1 MPAAD
6 TLVHAG
12 VRLDG
17 EPGPVTSKNVT
28 LVPLYHSA
36 GLVLALAILTAKLKE
51 YIGPVI
57 LTVRVLLYGIEVR
70 PSVGVAKASG
80 VRWR

>member
-1 MPAAD
+1 MPVAD

-28 LVPLYHSA
+28 LVPLYHPA
-36 GLVLALAILTAKLKE
+36 GLVSLLVILTAVLKE
-51 YIGPVI
+51 YTGPVI
-57 LTVRVLLYGIEVR
+57 LTVRVLLYGIDVR
-70 PSVGVAKASG
+70 PSAGVAKASG